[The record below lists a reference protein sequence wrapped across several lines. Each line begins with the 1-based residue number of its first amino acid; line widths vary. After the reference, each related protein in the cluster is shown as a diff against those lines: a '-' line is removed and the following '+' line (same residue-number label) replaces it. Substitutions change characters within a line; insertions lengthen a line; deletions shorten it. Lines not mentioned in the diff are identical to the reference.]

1 VSRWTRLLWVALLAC
16 IVGCS
21 SHVDDA
27 GDSRDPDRVFINLTA
42 SALLWHDA
50 AGDRTLADWQQ
61 SFTSPQPPHTSAPGF
76 NWIDPA
82 QMPLKRRAGALWVAV
97 PLDNPHAALLRHL
110 VLGHARMEL
119 IDAWLLTGP
128 AGRTVLPLGR
138 SGLSVPLALRPL
150 PTGSP
155 AWAVNLPPGSST
167 LLLRVQSRTTL
178 QPQLSLWT
186 PSAHTLDVRMA
197 DLHEGLQIGALAL
210 ATLLALVF
218 ALWLRESTWAWY
230 GATSAS
236 MLLYQSC
243 FSGQAVL
250 WLWPEHPQWTLPMLA
265 AALVSSQL
273 CAVVFFFR
281 FIPPRFIPPWGRVAA
296 FGISG
301 VSLLGFLGVLWLGF
315 EVGITLQEFASFMLS
330 FLLPWLAWLAW
341 RQGDTAARFVLLSYS
356 FLFLASIVRV
366 SFIYGWLTPNRW
378 MENWLLPL
386 AASLTSI
393 VLMLAMA
400 DRQRTQ
406 RQLQQQASQRYQITL
421 KDAVQEATRE
431 LVQARD
437 AAEAATQFKQRFLS
451 RVSHDLR
458 TPLHTL
464 LGNADLARLALDR
477 LTAVGPDTEQARLQE
492 SVQAMQRSGHDILQL
507 SDELLEL
514 ARGEAGRL
522 CLVTAPTDLPQ
533 RVQAVADGTRWLAL
547 HQNNQ
552 LQVHTD
558 LAVTQVTLDAARFEQ
573 VLRNLLANAC
583 AATHNG
589 VVTLGLRS
597 TLAAEAGYAQLDV
610 WVSDTGRGVAPEALE
625 RIFEPF
631 EQIDASCA
639 TGNSGLGLAIARQWV
654 RMMGSEISVQSTPG
668 QGSVFT
674 WSMQVPVAEEK
685 IDVTTDA
692 KAVNPAPEE
701 DTTHPSARPAPLD
714 WVQLRTL
721 ADNGDGLGVDAWI
734 ARHRPVLADDPLTQG
749 VLALSDSLQL
759 AALVRWLDSHP
770 TRQQPS
776 SF

>member
-1 VSRWTRLLWVALLAC
+1 
-16 IVGCS
+16 
-21 SHVDDA
+21 
-27 GDSRDPDRVFINLTA
+27 
-42 SALLWHDA
+42 
-50 AGDRTLADWQQ
+50 
-61 SFTSPQPPHTSAPGF
+61 
-76 NWIDPA
+76 
-82 QMPLKRRAGALWVAV
+82 
-97 PLDNPHAALLRHL
+97 
-110 VLGHARMEL
+110 
-119 IDAWLLTGP
+119 
-128 AGRTVLPLGR
+128 
-138 SGLSVPLALRPL
+138 
-150 PTGSP
+150 
-155 AWAVNLPPGSST
+155 
-167 LLLRVQSRTTL
+167 VQSRTTL

-186 PSAHTLDVRMA
+186 PSAHAREERLA

-236 MLLYQSC
+236 TLLYQSC

-250 WLWPEHPQWTLPMLA
+250 WLWPAHPQWTLPMLA
-265 AALVSSQL
+265 ATLACTHL

-281 FIPPRFIPPWGRVAA
+281 FIPAQFIAPWGRIAA
-296 FGISG
+296 FGMSG
-301 VSLLGFLGVLWLGF
+301 LSLLGFLVVLTVGF
-315 EVGITLQEFASFMLS
+315 EAGISLQEFAGIVLPV
-330 FLLPWLAWLAW
+330 LLPWLAWLAW

-356 FLFLASIVRV
+356 FLFTASIIRV
-366 SFIYGWLTPNRW
+366 LFLQGWLPPSPGL
-378 MENWLLPL
+378 ENWLLPL
-386 AASLTSI
+386 AASVTSI
-393 VLMLAMA
+393 VLMLALA
-400 DRQRTQ
+400 DRQRAQ
-406 RQLQQQASQRYQITL
+406 RTLQQQASQRYQVTL
-421 KDAVQEATRE
+421 KNAVQEATHE

-477 LTAVGPDTEQARLQE
+477 LTSVGPDTEQVRLRE
-492 SVQAMQRSGHDILQL
+492 SVQAMQRSGQDILQL

-522 CLVTAPTDLPQ
+522 CLVTAPTDLQQ
-533 RVQAVADGTRWLAL
+533 RVQAVANDARWLAL

-558 LAVTQVTLDAARFEQ
+558 LAITQVELDATRFEQ

-597 TLAAEAGYAQLDV
+597 TRATEAGYAQIDV

-668 QGSVFT
+668 QGSVFA
-674 WSMQVPVAEEK
+674 WSMQVPIA
-685 IDVTTDA
+685 DTDMESDHDTEA
-692 KAVNPAPEE
+692 INPLPADDATRQTASPE
-701 DTTHPSARPAPLD
+701 PLD
-714 WVQLRTL
+714 WGQLRTL
-721 ADNGDGLGVDAWI
+721 ADHGDGLGVDAWI

-759 AALVRWLDSHP
+759 AALVRWLDLHQSNPLGGPDPAH
-770 TRQQPS
+770 
-776 SF
+776 